1 MEQKKKLEDS
11 DIDNLP
17 YLKAIVEE
25 TLRLHPPAPILL
37 PRKAD
42 RDTDFMGYRIPKDTQ
57 VFINNWAIA
66 TDEDD
71 WEDALSFK
79 PERFLDSNI
88 NYKGQNYEFLPFGA
102 GRRIC
107 PGLPLAHRVVP
118 LVLGSMLQQFDFE
131 WELCDG
137 LKTVD
142 MEETLGPVSKKLQP
156 LRAIAKPK
164 KT

>member
-1 MEQKKKLEDS
+1 MKRVKAELARVLGTKKNLEDS
-11 DIDNLP
+11 DIYNLP

-79 PERFLDSNI
+79 PERFLDSNF

-102 GRRIC
+102 GRRI
-107 PGLPLAHRVVP
+107 LPRSSVGSSCGA
-118 LVLGSMLQQFDFE
+118 LGS
-131 WELCDG
+131 G
-137 LKTVD
+137 LHASAV
-142 MEETLGPVSKKLQP
+142 
-156 LRAIAKPK
+156 
-164 KT
+164 